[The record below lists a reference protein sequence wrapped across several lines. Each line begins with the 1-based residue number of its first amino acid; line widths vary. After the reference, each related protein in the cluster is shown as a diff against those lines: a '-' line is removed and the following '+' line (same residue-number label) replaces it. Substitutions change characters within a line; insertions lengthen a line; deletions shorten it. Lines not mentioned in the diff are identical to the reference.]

1 MTNEKNEFKQLEEEL
16 LKKTAYR
23 KEIEKQDLAFE
34 IAESIIDARIKIGM
48 TQKELAKKMK
58 TKQSG
63 IARLENGRHL
73 SNFKTLE
80 KIAKILGIK
89 MKNPLASELESIP
102 PSFIYPCSWVK
113 AEIRA
118 TNSGNSN
125 KTMTDATQSNINNN
139 IQVSINKI

>member
-16 LKKTAYR
+16 FKKTAYR
-23 KEIEKQDLAFE
+23 KEIERQDLAFE
-34 IAESIIDARIKIGM
+34 IAETIIDARIKIGM

-73 SNFKTLE
+73 PNFKTLE
-80 KIAKILGIK
+80 KIAKIFGIK

-102 PSFIYPCSWVK
+102 PSFVYPSSWIKKGTRV
-113 AEIRA
+113 
-118 TNSGNSN
+118 TDSGNSN
-125 KTMTDATQSNINNN
+125 GTMTDVTQSNINN